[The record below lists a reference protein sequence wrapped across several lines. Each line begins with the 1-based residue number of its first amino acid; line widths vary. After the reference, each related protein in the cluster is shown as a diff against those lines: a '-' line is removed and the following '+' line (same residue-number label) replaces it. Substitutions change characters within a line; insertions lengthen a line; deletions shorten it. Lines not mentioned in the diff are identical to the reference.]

1 VFQIRWMSYA
11 KYLMA
16 VSVVLTIVGLGAF
29 LTLGLNRGI
38 DFSGGMMVDLKFEQD
53 VTIAQIKEAVKK
65 SIGSEPVVQEA
76 QLKGEA
82 VGREYLIR
90 TPFLDQAAREKLLAE
105 LAVDLGKFERVGL
118 EEVSATVSGEL
129 TTRATLAVLIGAI
142 LQLIYIAFRFQVKF
156 GVAAIVALL
165 HDAIMTIG
173 LMALLR
179 IEVNAPFVAAILTV
193 VGYSINDTIV
203 LFDRIRE
210 NLTLRKKGESYAEMI
225 DKSINQVLAR
235 TVWTTLTVLFMT
247 ISLLVLGG
255 DTTFAF
261 AAALSIGIVVGT
273 YSTIFIASPVWLW
286 WTEADRK
293 KKATAPAS
301 PAKA

>member
-1 VFQIRWMSYA
+1 
-11 KYLMA
+11 
-16 VSVVLTIVGLGAF
+16 
-29 LTLGLNRGI
+29 
-38 DFSGGMMVDLKFEQD
+38 
-53 VTIAQIKEAVKK
+53 
-65 SIGSEPVVQEA
+65 VQEA